1 MLDLF
6 NNQYDLNILKKNI
19 YALNLIDI
27 IKTQKLD
34 SDFVLKYILNK
45 NFQLTKEENITIDDV
60 LKWQPHLLNTTLLV
74 DHQSGIKKVD
84 SWNEF
89 ELMN

>member
-6 NNQYDLNILKKNI
+6 NNHYDLDTLKKNI
-19 YALNLIDI
+19 YALNLLDI

-34 SDFVLKYILNK
+34 SDFVMKYVLNK
-45 NFQLTKEENITIDDV
+45 NFQLTKEEENITIIDI
-60 LKWQPHLLNTTLLV
+60 LKWQPHLLNTNLLV
-74 DHQSGIKKVD
+74 DHLSGISKVD

-89 ELMN
+89 ELV